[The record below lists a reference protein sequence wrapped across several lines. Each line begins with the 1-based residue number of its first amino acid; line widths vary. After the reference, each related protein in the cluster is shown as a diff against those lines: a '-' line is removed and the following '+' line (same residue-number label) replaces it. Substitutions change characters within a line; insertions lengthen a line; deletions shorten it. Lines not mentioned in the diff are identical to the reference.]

1 MSRQAA
7 ATTDF
12 EEHSGR
18 GLLRANSSQ
27 RRARPC
33 PDEKPM
39 LLNSRVKILILGGTR
54 EGRDLA
60 ELLVAGGHDVIT
72 SLAGRVTRP
81 AHIAGEVRVGGFGG
95 AEGLAAWLLD
105 NGIERVVDATHPF
118 AEKISANAVTA
129 CQQTGISL
137 LRIARPSWESHPLAG
152 TWTWVDS
159 HDAAAAVAAQ
169 YRKVLLTVGRQQL
182 DHYRSLQS
190 AAARMVELPENP
202 LPDSWQPLLERG
214 PFTVESE
221 KKLLRDLGAEA
232 LVTKDSGGSLTAA
245 KLTAADELGIRVIVV
260 RRAEVPEDVPQVSA
274 PEDAARQ
281 LGIAAHQT
289 SG

>member
-1 MSRQAA
+1 
-7 ATTDF
+7 
-12 EEHSGR
+12 
-18 GLLRANSSQ
+18 
-27 RRARPC
+27 
-33 PDEKPM
+33 M

-81 AHIAGEVRVGGFGG
+81 AHIAGEVRTGGFGG
-95 AEGLAAWLLD
+95 AEGLATWLLD

-129 CQQTGISL
+129 CQRTGISL

-221 KKLLRDLGAEA
+221 KRLLRDLGAEA